1 MAPTTNQVYLMTAD
15 LEASV
20 EFYEQSLGLR
30 CTERGDR
37 SAAFDTGP
45 CTLKIERDFD
55 EGTLAAFGLS
65 PPGES
70 RGDGVVIVLEVADVD
85 SVYETAEEHGA
96 DTLIEPRDV
105 DWGRR
110 MFLVRDP
117 DGYVIEVSQPIE
129 E

>member
-1 MAPTTNQVYLMTAD
+1 MAPTTHQVYLMTAD
-15 LEASV
+15 LDAAV
-20 EFYEQSLGLR
+20 EFYEQSLGLT
-30 CTERGDR
+30 CTDRGER
-37 SAAFDTGP
+37 SAAFDTGR

-55 EGTLAAFGLS
+55 EGTLAAFGMS

-70 RGDGVVIVLEVADVD
+70 RGDGVVVVLEVDDVD
-85 SVYETAEEHGA
+85 AVYEMAEENDA

-117 DGYVIEVSQPIE
+117 DGYVLEISRPTE
-129 E
+129 